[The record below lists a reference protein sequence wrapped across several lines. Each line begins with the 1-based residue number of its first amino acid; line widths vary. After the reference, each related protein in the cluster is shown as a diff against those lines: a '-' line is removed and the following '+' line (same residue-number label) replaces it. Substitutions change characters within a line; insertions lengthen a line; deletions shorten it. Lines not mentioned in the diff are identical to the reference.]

1 MKILILGID
10 GMIGHKIAQRL
21 SFSNEIFGTS
31 RKEIDSKTIGDAIKS
46 VFYVDFHEKKFL
58 KNFNDINPDIIINCV
73 GITIRRG
80 IDQNKDEIDYINSKL
95 PHEIYEWTLDKN
107 KKLIH
112 LSTDCVFDG
121 EKGNYL
127 DNDIPNAKDFY
138 GLSKAK
144 GELNNS
150 NSLTIRCSVIGREIF
165 NHTELL
171 EWLLSNNNSSI
182 KGFTNVIY
190 SGITTCFLSEIIN
203 KIIINKIQI
212 NGIYNISSEPI
223 SKYELLK
230 MLIKA
235 FSLNIEIKS
244 DKNIISNKVLISKK
258 FTEITGI
265 KKPSWHSLITE
276 LVIDSKKNSVL
287 YKKY

>member
-21 SFSNEIFGTS
+21 SISNQVFGTS
-31 RKEIDSKTIGDAIKS
+31 RKKINSKILGADISSILYID
-46 VFYVDFHEKKFL
+46 FYKKNYL
-58 KNFNDINPDIIINCV
+58 KIFNDLNPDIIINCV

-80 IDQNKDEIDYINSKL
+80 VDKNKDEIDYINGKL
-95 PHEIYEWTLDKN
+95 PNEIYEWTSDKN

-121 EKGNYL
+121 GKGNYL

-138 GLSKAK
+138 GLSKTK
-144 GELNNS
+144 GELNNLS
-150 NSLTIRCSVIGREIF
+150 SLTIRCSVIGREIY

-190 SGITTCFLSEIIN
+190 SGITTCFLSETIN
-203 KIIINKIQI
+203 KIIKDKIQI

-235 FSLNIEIKS
+235 FNLNIEIES

-265 KKPSWHSLITE
+265 KTPSWHSMIAE